1 MIKFVVLALAASAAA
16 AARLEDDRV
25 MEKPM
30 EKMERF
36 RENPMERTEHKDRK
50 NFHDDKAM
58 PRSMLQED
66 SVEKS
71 MKNKKDMPHQ
81 QQPMAAQH
89 EKQMKNIHEKV
100 VPYNQHPMERDQ
112 EIALPRE
119 HEMAVF
125 EKQTGLP
132 AVSPAP
138 QRPAAVYQY
147 PAPQYQVAGPAPRWY
162 QSYPAVPATAYHVSP
177 AMPVIQTPFQ
187 HNMYAAQPAQMP
199 IMHTRMP
206 VVEAPLMKAPIMKA
220 QVYALPAQ
228 PSQESTHHITNYHD
242 AELYTAQ
249 SNGQFAPMYISKNG
263 AVEHQ
268 FTPESMGG
276 GVVAPKYVS
285 KVGQLEHVV
294 KREAEKEEE
303 LAPVQPWYSHS
314 LYNNIKPVKIE
325 QTTAPFT
332 TTYSNVAP
340 INYKNIAPVP
350 FQHVANPL
358 TSTYTHMSPMTSTY
372 TNIAPMASAY
382 QSFAPFT
389 YKTMAPV
396 STYSQ
401 VSPLATTFRQLAL
414 PIAPVY

>member
-1 MIKFVVLALAASAAA
+1 M
-16 AARLEDDRV
+16 
-25 MEKPM
+25 
-30 EKMERF
+30 
-36 RENPMERTEHKDRK
+36 
-50 NFHDDKAM
+50 
-58 PRSMLQED
+58 
-66 SVEKS
+66 
-71 MKNKKDMPHQ
+71 
-81 QQPMAAQH
+81 
-89 EKQMKNIHEKV
+89 
-100 VPYNQHPMERDQ
+100 
-112 EIALPRE
+112 
-119 HEMAVF
+119 
-125 EKQTGLP
+125 G
-132 AVSPAP
+132 
-138 QRPAAVYQY
+138 
-147 PAPQYQVAGPAPRWY
+147 
-162 QSYPAVPATAYHVSP
+162 
-177 AMPVIQTPFQ
+177 
-187 HNMYAAQPAQMP
+187 
-199 IMHTRMP
+199 
-206 VVEAPLMKAPIMKA
+206 
-220 QVYALPAQ
+220 AQ

-294 KREAEKEEE
+294 KREAEEE

-358 TSTYTHMSPMTSTY
+358 TSTYTHMSP
-372 TNIAPMASAY
+372 I
-382 QSFAPFT
+382 T

-414 PIAPVY
+414 PIAPV

>member
-1 MIKFVVLALAASAAA
+1 
-16 AARLEDDRV
+16 
-25 MEKPM
+25 
-30 EKMERF
+30 
-36 RENPMERTEHKDRK
+36 
-50 NFHDDKAM
+50 
-58 PRSMLQED
+58 
-66 SVEKS
+66 
-71 MKNKKDMPHQ
+71 
-81 QQPMAAQH
+81 
-89 EKQMKNIHEKV
+89 
-100 VPYNQHPMERDQ
+100 MERDQ

-119 HEMAVF
+119 HETAVF

-132 AVSPAP
+132 A
-138 QRPAAVYQY
+138 
-147 PAPQYQVAGPAPRWY
+147 GPP
-162 QSYPAVPATAYHVSP
+162 TAYHVSP

-206 VVEAPLMKAPIMKA
+206 VVKAPLMKAPIMNA

-249 SNGQFAPMYISKNG
+249 SNGQFA
-263 AVEHQ
+263 
-268 FTPESMGG
+268 PESMGG

-325 QTTAPFT
+325 QPTAPFT

-358 TSTYTHMSPMTSTY
+358 TSTYTHMSP
-372 TNIAPMASAY
+372 
-382 QSFAPFT
+382 
-389 YKTMAPV
+389 
-396 STYSQ
+396 
-401 VSPLATTFRQLAL
+401 
-414 PIAPVY
+414 